1 MTENNY
7 ENIYKCYKQAD
18 KNLKTTKYEISFSG
32 TTANTILIIGNKII
46 NINCGD
52 SRSIIIKEH
61 INLVKEILKN
71 FKSYK
76 KF

>member
-46 NINCGD
+46 KLMSEKVND
-52 SRSIIIKEH
+52 
-61 INLVKEILKN
+61 
-71 FKSYK
+71 
-76 KF
+76 